1 MSYNAWTEVR
11 ELGAGHFGQVL
22 LVNRRVIAG
31 ATATQAGALKTLKD
45 ATNEAQRIAAANEIV
60 KLAELDHPNL
70 SRFIESGS
78 TNGLPWFVMN
88 FVEGESL
95 LKRIETKGPLSQNE
109 WILFVESMLDALHYL
124 RQKNISHLDIK
135 PDNIIRSESGKYT
148 LVDFGLS
155 SKTFAPSTPIHN
167 LSWSS
172 PEQMGVIS
180 APESPASDLFSFA
193 MSAYFALTG
202 SRPYSA
208 AEYAAE
214 LQLRPADL
222 SKAEDSI
229 RIWLQPAL
237 SLNPASRPSAKVL
250 LEELR
255 HILEGGAVVA
265 AEIENPLT
273 WQEFEQ
279 NMLFKLSSS
288 ATFELTFDARQKGQW
303 QFERDSD
310 QLEGQRFYLR
320 PANENTLI
328 SPSDRNRLI
337 ALHWRNSGR
346 HTRELQVEITDTGGD
361 NVLAARLIRDTLVRG
376 LSLSIENLTFD

>member
-1 MSYNAWTEVR
+1 MSYNDWTEVD

-31 ATATQAGALKTLKD
+31 STATQAGALKTLKD
-45 ATNEAQRIAAANEIV
+45 ATNEAQRIAASNEIV

-78 TNGLPWFVMN
+78 NNGLPWFVMN

-95 LKRIETKGPLSQNE
+95 LKRIQTKGPLSQKE

-167 LSWSS
+167 MSWSS

-180 APESPASDLFSFA
+180 APESPASDMFSFA

-202 SRPYSA
+202 SRPFSA
-208 AEYAAE
+208 AEYGVQ
-214 LQLRPADL
+214 LQMRPADL
-222 SKAEDSI
+222 SKADESI

-255 HILEGGAVVA
+255 HILDGGAVVA
-265 AEIENPLT
+265 AEMENPLT
-273 WQEFEQ
+273 WQEFEKL
-279 NMLFKLSSS
+279 MLFKLSNSV
-288 ATFELTFDARQKGQW
+288 TFDLSFDARQKGQW
-303 QFERDSD
+303 HLERDTD
-310 QLEGQRFYLR
+310 QLEGQRFYFR
-320 PANENTLI
+320 PANEDTVP
-328 SPSDRNRLI
+328 SPSDRSRLV
-337 ALHWRNSGR
+337 ALGWRSSGR
-346 HTRELQVEITDTGGD
+346 DTRELQVEIAETGGD

-376 LSLSIENLTFD
+376 LSLSIENLTFG

>member
-1 MSYNAWTEVR
+1 
-11 ELGAGHFGQVL
+11 
-22 LVNRRVIAG
+22 
-31 ATATQAGALKTLKD
+31 
-45 ATNEAQRIAAANEIV
+45 V

-95 LKRIETKGPLSQNE
+95 LKRIETKGALAQKE

-167 LSWSS
+167 MSWSS

-180 APESPASDLFSFA
+180 ATESPASDVFSFA

-214 LQLRPADL
+214 LQMRPADL
-222 SKAEDSI
+222 SKVEDSI

-237 SLNPASRPSAKVL
+237 SLNPSSRPSAKVL

-255 HILEGGAVVA
+255 HILDGGAVVA

-273 WQEFEQ
+273 WQEFEKL
-279 NMLFKLSSS
+279 MLLKLSNSV
-288 ATFELTFDARQKGQW
+288 TFELSFDARQKGQW
-303 QFERDSD
+303 HFERDSD
-310 QLEGQRFYLR
+310 QLEGQRFYFR
-320 PANENTLI
+320 PGNEDTVL
-328 SPSDRNRLI
+328 SPSDRSRLV
-337 ALHWRNSGR
+337 ALGWRSSGR
-346 HTRELQVEITDTGGD
+346 DTRELQVEIAETGGD
-361 NVLAARLIRDTLVRG
+361 NMLAARLIRDTLVRG
-376 LSLSIENLTFD
+376 LSLSIENLTFG

>member
-1 MSYNAWTEVR
+1 MSYNEWTEIR
-11 ELGAGHFGQVL
+11 ELGAGHFGQVI
-22 LVNRRVIAG
+22 LVNRRVVAG

-45 ATNEAQRIAAANEIV
+45 STNEAQRIAASNEIV

-95 LKRIETKGPLSQNE
+95 LKRIETKGALSQKE

-167 LSWSS
+167 MSWSS
-172 PEQMGVIS
+172 PEQMGVIN
-180 APESPASDLFSFA
+180 APESPASDMFSFA

-202 SRPYSA
+202 SRPFSA
-208 AEYAAE
+208 AEYGAE
-214 LQLRPADL
+214 LQMRPADL
-222 SKAEDSI
+222 SKADESI

-255 HILEGGAVVA
+255 HILDGGAVVA
-265 AEIENPLT
+265 AEMENPLT
-273 WQEFEQ
+273 WQEFEKL
-279 NMLFKLSSS
+279 MLFKLSNSV
-288 ATFELTFDARQKGQW
+288 TFDLSFDARQKGQW
-303 QFERDSD
+303 HLERDSD
-310 QLEGQRFYLR
+310 QLEGQRFYFR
-320 PANENTLI
+320 PANEDTVL
-328 SPSDRNRLI
+328 SPSDRSRLI
-337 ALHWRNSGR
+337 ALGWRSSGR
-346 HTRELQVEITDTGGD
+346 DTRELQVEIAETGGD

-376 LSLSIENLTFD
+376 LSLSIENLTFG